1 MTKIYTVTAARQ
13 MLASIAEGLTR
24 LKEVEKR
31 SLAAYLADW
40 KTMAITERYLTQII
54 NYAIDVNRFAFHLA
68 QVPAPDN
75 YYATFIELGQLKILT
90 SPLAKQLAGTTAV
103 RNRLEHEYDTIDHTR
118 VYVLSKKAHTWFRE
132 YIRLVNQWLDKQDKN
147 R

>member
-1 MTKIYTVTAARQ
+1 MTKIYTATAARKI
-13 MLASIAEGLTR
+13 LTNIAEGLSR
-24 LKEVEKR
+24 LKEIEKR
-31 SLAAYLADW
+31 SLGAYLADW

-54 NYAIDVNRFAFHLA
+54 NHAIDVNRFAFHLA

-75 YYATFIELGQLKILT
+75 YYDTFIELGRLKVV
-90 SPLAKQLAGTTAV
+90 PARLAKQLAGTTAV

-118 VYVLSKKAHTWFRE
+118 VYVLSKKVQSWFRG
-132 YIRLVNQWLDKQDKN
+132 YIQHVSQWLDAQEN